1 MTVGELVSVA
11 HQLRGRVRFRL
22 QGRPSP
28 PVLAALESQLRHA
41 DGVHH
46 VRIGEAA
53 ASIVVEYDPMLQ
65 SVEQLLRLPVDSTAS
80 AELRA
85 RVDESI
91 LLPASPER
99 IWEHLG
105 DPARAPSHL
114 PAVLKVTEVG
124 PGTWQVTLELLG
136 QHVEGR
142 AVLLEEI
149 PSERLVLMLSGPVN
163 GRVIFSLTPED
174 GGTRVRE
181 QVSYDL
187 SDAVLN
193 WTLGKVAEP
202 AVRRLSRQHLA
213 SLQRMIEQ
221 NDL

>member
-1 MTVGELVSVA
+1 MTLGELVSVA

-28 PVLAALESQLRHA
+28 SLLATLQSELSRA

-46 VRIGEAA
+46 VRISEAA
-53 ASIVVEYDPMLQ
+53 GSIVVEYDPALQ
-65 SVEQLLRLPVDSTAS
+65 SVEQLLRLPLDGATP
-80 AELRA
+80 AESRA

-91 LLPASPER
+91 LLQASPER

-114 PAVLKVTEVG
+114 PAVLKVTEDG

-149 PSERLVLMLSGPVN
+149 PAERLILMLSGPVN
-163 GRVIFSLTPED
+163 GRVVFSLTPED

-187 SDAVLN
+187 SDALLN
-193 WTLGKVAEP
+193 WTLGKMAEP

-213 SLQRMIEQ
+213 SLQRMLEQ
-221 NDL
+221 NEL